1 MPAPAQPKWMTIS
14 GWILTLLVTAALI
27 MSGVMKFSNDP
38 QLLEGLEKMRLT
50 HEVVKK
56 IGIVEISCAV
66 LYLFPPTTVL
76 GAMLL
81 NGYLGGAVFV
91 HVQLGDPIGN
101 IITPVVIGVLAWLGV
116 YLREPRL
123 RAIVPWRMSPV
134 PPKMDA

>member
-1 MPAPAQPKWMTIS
+1 MSAQPKWMTIS
-14 GWILTLLVTAALI
+14 GWVLTLLMTAALI

-56 IGIVEISCAV
+56 IGVVEIACAV

-81 NGYLGGAVFV
+81 TGYLGGAVFV

-101 IITPVVIGVLAWLGV
+101 IVTPVVIGVLAWLGV

-123 RAIVPWRMSPV
+123 RAIAPWRTSAV
-134 PPKMDA
+134 PRKVDV

>member
-1 MPAPAQPKWMTIS
+1 MSAQPKWMTIS
-14 GWILTLLVTAALI
+14 GWVLTLLMTAALI

-56 IGIVEISCAV
+56 IGVVEIACAV
-66 LYLFPPTTVL
+66 LYLLPPTTVL

-81 NGYLGGAVFV
+81 TGYLGGAVFV

-101 IITPVVIGVLAWLGV
+101 IVTPVVIGVLAWLGV

-123 RAIVPWRMSPV
+123 RAIAPWRTSAV
-134 PPKMDA
+134 PRKVDV